1 MHRRED
7 VVRKLD
13 RRVFMIGAGGALAG
27 AVSPGKVFAQATG
40 ANTKPRLAERR
51 PVGAMQP
58 DDPTLASY
66 RLAVERMKAL
76 PASDPRNWNRIA
88 QIHVDFCPHGNWFFL
103 PWHRAYL
110 VSFERI
116 CRQMSG
122 DPNFVLPYWD
132 WTAQRQLPP
141 AFTAPTVAGRRN
153 PLLDNTRQM
162 RANASLRASAVGE
175 TVIARI
181 MAETAYEM
189 FGSTRPNGQNSTEAR
204 WLRAPGRTT
213 ALEGGPHNTTHVAVG
228 GDMGDMISPRDPIF
242 WLHHCNVDRL
252 WARWNALGRRNTT
265 SPLWTGF
272 QFNNMFQT
280 PRGQGLTAWNV
291 GVRDV
296 VDHRAFGYTY
306 PDLPGSGD
314 RTEATA
320 ATEDLP
326 EPRVLASEAP
336 KGTARLNRVLTT
348 RLSLPRRDRE
358 VSARLSGGA
367 SDAVHTA
374 NDILHE
380 GAPTGANPTS
390 PPAKAPA
397 QAAMLPNGRIFSVLE
412 SLSASPGDAVMVNV
426 FLNSPSPAADTSED
440 DPHFVGT
447 FGLFGLQSHAAHGG
461 LTVQVELTET
471 IARLRNAN
479 RDVGGQ
485 LDVQL
490 IPVETQGND
499 LELKLERI
507 NIVTM

>member
-1 MHRRED
+1 
-7 VVRKLD
+7 VSKLD
-13 RRVFMIGAGGALAG
+13 RRVFMIGAGGAALAG
-27 AVSPGKVFAQATG
+27 AISPAELFAQVTG
-40 ANTKPRLAERR
+40 PNTPPRLAVRR

-66 RLAVERMKAL
+66 RRAVERMRAL

-88 QIHVDFCPHGNWFFL
+88 QVHVDFCPHGNWFFL

-132 WTAQRQLPP
+132 WTTQRQLPP
-141 AFTAPTVAGRRN
+141 AFTAPTVAGQRN
-153 PLLDNTRQM
+153 PLVDNTRQM
-162 RANASLRASAVGE
+162 SPNASLRESAVGE
-175 TVIARI
+175 RVISRL
-181 MAETAYEM
+181 MAETRYEM
-189 FGSTRPNGQNSTEAR
+189 FGSTRPEGQNSTEAR

-213 ALEGGPHNTTHVAVG
+213 TLEGGPHNTTHVAVG

-272 QFNNMFQT
+272 QFNNIFQI
-280 PRGQGLTAWNV
+280 PQGQGLTAWNV

-296 VDHRAFGYTY
+296 LDHRTFGYTY
-306 PDLPGSGD
+306 PDLPSNED
-314 RTEATA
+314 RTGAIAEA
-320 ATEDLP
+320 EELP
-326 EPRVLASEAP
+326 EPRLLASEAP
-336 KGTARLNRVLTT
+336 KGTARLNTVLST
-348 RLSLPRRDRE
+348 RLSWPSRDKE
-358 VSARLSGGA
+358 ASVRLSGSA
-367 SDAVHTA
+367 VDAVRDA

-380 GAPTGANPTS
+380 GAPTDSNAASPLAT
-390 PPAKAPA
+390 PPATLPA
-397 QAAMLPNGRIFSVLE
+397 GRIFSVLE
-412 SLSASPGDAVMVNV
+412 HFSAPAGDAAMVNV
-426 FLNSPSPAADTSED
+426 LLNSPNPAADTSQD
-440 DPHFVGT
+440 DPHFVAT

-461 LTVQVELTET
+461 LTMQVELTET
-471 IARLRNAN
+471 IARLRSAN
-479 RDVGGQ
+479 RNLGGG

-490 IPVETQGND
+490 IPVEVRGAD